1 MRSRRAA
8 TSISYQYQASSAS
21 NPTPGKEK
29 IKKIVETGKERGDKK
44 EKKRIKKKTPDMP
57 WTGGLCRRDEEQ
69 RGSKKI
75 SSVV

>member
-44 EKKRIKKKTPDMP
+44 EKKRIKKNPRYAVE
-57 WTGGLCRRDEEQ
+57 RRAMEEDEEQ